1 MHPVERNAMKITID
15 ERPKASGIEVTIICE
30 KTDQQ
35 VFDIVARLRMFDR
48 KITGSADGGTHVVK

>member
-1 MHPVERNAMKITID
+1 MKITID